1 MNYFSLNNKNHK
13 VNFKEALF
21 NGLAP
26 DRGLYFPQEIKSL
39 KKSFVS
45 NLDVYDEIE
54 ISMEVISQFIGN
66 QIDEESLKK
75 IIEHS
80 IDFEFPLK
88 KIDENISVLE
98 LFHGP
103 SMAFKDVGAR
113 FTSRCLSHFIRKG
126 YDKKVTVL
134 VATSGDTGAAV
145 ASGFH
150 KVEGIDVFILYPKNK
165 ISNIQEKQ
173 ISTFSDNIF
182 PIEVVGTFDD
192 CQEIVKDALTDKDL
206 TSNFNFTTANSINI
220 SRWIPQT
227 LYYFFA
233 YSQLPSDIEKS
244 SFSIPSGNYGN
255 LFSAIV
261 SKNLG
266 LPIQNIISS
275 NNINN
280 PVERYFQSGVYT
292 PLHSKETLS
301 NAMDV
306 GDPSNFKRV
315 NKIFDY
321 DLDKMKEIIYAY
333 SFTDYET
340 EDAIKNLLK
349 KNKYFCDPHGA
360 IGYLGAKK
368 YIDNNLGSH
377 CIFLETAHF
386 YKFFD
391 EIKNIIGNE
400 FIVPSQ
406 LESVLKKDKNSVEV
420 DDKTRQ
426 ALEKLGY
433 MEK

>member
-39 KKSFVS
+39 KKSFIS
-45 NLDVYDEIE
+45 NLDDYDKIE

-182 PIEVVGTFDD
+182 PIEVDGTFDD

-220 SRWIPQT
+220 SRWMPQT

-261 SKNLG
+261 SKKLG
-266 LPIQNIISS
+266 LPIENIISS

-280 PVERYFQSGVYT
+280 PVERYFQSGAFT

-315 NKIFDY
+315 NKIFDH
-321 DLDKMKEIIYAY
+321 DLDKMKEIIHAF

-386 YKFFD
+386 YKFYD

-400 FIVPSQ
+400 FNVPSQ
-406 LESVLKKDKNSVEV
+406 LESVLKKEKNSVEIN
-420 DDKTRQ
+420 
-426 ALEKLGY
+426 GY
-433 MEK
+433 NHFKEYINSLTL

>member
-39 KKSFVS
+39 KKSFIS
-45 NLDVYDEIE
+45 NLDDYDKIE

-182 PIEVVGTFDD
+182 PIQVDGTFDD

-315 NKIFDY
+315 NKIFDH
-321 DLDKMKEIIYAY
+321 DLNKMKEIIHAY

-386 YKFFD
+386 YKFYD

-400 FIVPSQ
+400 FNVPSQ
-406 LESVLKKDKNSVEV
+406 LESVLKKEKNSVEIN
-420 DDKTRQ
+420 
-426 ALEKLGY
+426 GY
-433 MEK
+433 NHFKEYINSLTL

>member
-1 MNYFSLNNKNHK
+1 MIYFSLNNKNHR
-13 VNFKEALF
+13 VNFREALL

-26 DRGLYFPQEIKSL
+26 DRGLYFPESIIPL
-39 KKSFVS
+39 RKSFIS
-45 NLDVYDEIE
+45 NLSDYDKIE
-54 ISMEVISQFIGN
+54 ISLEVISQFIGD

-88 KIDENISVLE
+88 KIEENISVLE

-113 FTSRCLSHFIRKG
+113 FTSRCLSHFIRRG

-150 KVEGIDVFILYPKNK
+150 RVEGVDVFILFPKNK
-165 ISNIQEKQ
+165 ISNIQERQ

-182 PIEVVGTFDD
+182 PVEVDGTFDD
-192 CQEIVKDALTDKDL
+192 CQEIVKDALIDKDL

-233 YSQLPSDIEKS
+233 YCQLPSDIKKS

-261 SKNLG
+261 SKELG
-266 LPIQNIISS
+266 LPIENIISS

-280 PVERYFQSGVYT
+280 PVERYFKSGIYT
-292 PLHSKETLS
+292 PMHSKETLS

-315 NKIFDY
+315 NKIFDL
-321 DLDKMKEIIYAY
+321 DLDKMREAIYAY
-333 SFTDYET
+333 SFTDYQT
-340 EDAIKNLLK
+340 RDAIKDVLK
-349 KNKYFCDPHGA
+349 NFKYICDPHGA

-368 YIDNNLGSH
+368 YVGNNLGSH
-377 CIFLETAHF
+377 CIFLETAHY

-391 EIKNIIGNE
+391 EIKSLIGNE
-400 FIVPSQ
+400 FNVPSQ
-406 LESVLKKDKNSVEV
+406 LASILNKEKNSVAV
-420 DDKTRQ
+420 KDYIDFKDYINSN
-426 ALEKLGY
+426 L
-433 MEK
+433 

>member
-39 KKSFVS
+39 KKSFIS
-45 NLDVYDEIE
+45 NLDDYDKIE

-182 PIEVVGTFDD
+182 PIEVEGTFDD

-261 SKNLG
+261 SKKLG
-266 LPIQNIISS
+266 LPIENIISS

-315 NKIFDY
+315 NKIFDH
-321 DLDKMKEIIYAY
+321 DLDKMKEIIHAF

-386 YKFFD
+386 YKFYD

-406 LESVLKKDKNSVEV
+406 LESVLKKEKNSVEIN
-420 DDKTRQ
+420 
-426 ALEKLGY
+426 GY
-433 MEK
+433 NHFKEYINSLTL

>member
-39 KKSFVS
+39 KKSFIS
-45 NLDVYDEIE
+45 NLDDYDKIE

-261 SKNLG
+261 SKKLG
-266 LPIQNIISS
+266 LPIENIISS

-321 DLDKMKEIIYAY
+321 DLDKMKEIIHVF

-340 EDAIKNLLK
+340 EDAIKYLLK
-349 KNKYFCDPHGA
+349 NFKYICDPHGA

-386 YKFFD
+386 YKFYD

-400 FIVPSQ
+400 FNVPSQ
-406 LESVLKKDKNSVEV
+406 LESVLKKEKNSVEIN
-420 DDKTRQ
+420 
-426 ALEKLGY
+426 GY
-433 MEK
+433 NHFKEYINSLTL

>member
-1 MNYFSLNNKNHK
+1 MDYYSLNNKNHK

-39 KKSFVS
+39 KKSFIS
-45 NLDVYDEIE
+45 NLNDYDKIE

-66 QIDEESLKK
+66 QIDKQSLKK

-126 YDKKVTVL
+126 YNKKVTVL

-182 PIEVVGTFDD
+182 PIEVEGTFDD
-192 CQEIVKDALTDKDL
+192 CQKIVKDALIDKDL

-233 YSQLPSDIEKS
+233 YSQLPSDLEKF

-255 LFSAIV
+255 LFSSLV
-261 SKNLG
+261 SKELG
-266 LPIQNIISS
+266 LPIENIISS

-280 PVERYFQSGVYT
+280 PVERYFKYGVYT
-292 PLHSKETLS
+292 PMHSKETLS

-315 NKIFDY
+315 NEIFDL
-321 DLDKMKEIIYAY
+321 DLVKMKGTLHAF
-333 SFTDYET
+333 SFTDYQT
-340 EDAIKNLLK
+340 MDTIKYLLK
-349 KNKYFCDPHGA
+349 NFNYLCDPHGA

-368 YIDNNLGSH
+368 YINNNLGSH

-386 YKFFD
+386 YKFYD
-391 EIKNIIGNE
+391 EIKNLIDVDFNI
-400 FIVPSQ
+400 PSQ
-406 LESVLKKDKNSVEV
+406 LKNILDKEKKSVTIKDYYNFKEHMNSY
-420 DDKTRQ
+420 
-426 ALEKLGY
+426 L
-433 MEK
+433 

>member
-39 KKSFVS
+39 KKSFIS
-45 NLDVYDEIE
+45 NLDDYDKIE

-182 PIEVVGTFDD
+182 PIEVDGTFDD

-255 LFSAIV
+255 LFSAIA
-261 SKNLG
+261 SKKLG
-266 LPIQNIISS
+266 LPIENIISS

-315 NKIFDY
+315 NKIFDH
-321 DLDKMKEIIYAY
+321 DLDKMKEIIHVF

-340 EDAIKNLLK
+340 EDAIKYLLK
-349 KNKYFCDPHGA
+349 NYKYICDPHGA

-386 YKFFD
+386 YKFYD
-391 EIKNIIGNE
+391 EIKNIIGDE
-400 FIVPSQ
+400 FNVPSQ
-406 LESVLKKDKNSVEV
+406 LESVLKKEKKSVEIN
-420 DDKTRQ
+420 
-426 ALEKLGY
+426 GY
-433 MEK
+433 NHFKEYINSLTL

>member
-39 KKSFVS
+39 KKSFIS
-45 NLDVYDEIE
+45 NLDDYDKIE

-80 IDFEFPLK
+80 IDFEFPLN

-261 SKNLG
+261 SKKLG
-266 LPIQNIISS
+266 LPIENIISS
-275 NNINN
+275 SNINN
-280 PVERYFQSGVYT
+280 PVERYFQSGVFT

-315 NKIFDY
+315 NKIFDH
-321 DLDKMKEIIYAY
+321 DLDKMKEIIHAF

-386 YKFFD
+386 YKFYD

-400 FIVPSQ
+400 FNVPSQ
-406 LESVLKKDKNSVEV
+406 LESVLKKEKNSVEIN
-420 DDKTRQ
+420 
-426 ALEKLGY
+426 GY
-433 MEK
+433 NHFKEYINSLTL

>member
-39 KKSFVS
+39 KKSFIS
-45 NLDVYDEIE
+45 NLDDYDKIE

-233 YSQLPSDIEKS
+233 YSQLPSNIEKS

-261 SKNLG
+261 SKKLG
-266 LPIQNIISS
+266 LPIENIISS

-315 NKIFDY
+315 NKIFDH

-386 YKFFD
+386 YKFYD

-400 FIVPSQ
+400 FNVPSQ
-406 LESVLKKDKNSVEV
+406 LESVLKKEKNSVEIN
-420 DDKTRQ
+420 
-426 ALEKLGY
+426 GY
-433 MEK
+433 NHFKEYINSLTL

>member
-1 MNYFSLNNKNHK
+1 MDYYSLNNKNHK

-39 KKSFVS
+39 KKSFIS
-45 NLDVYDEIE
+45 NLNDYDKIE

-66 QIDEESLKK
+66 QIDKQSLKK

-113 FTSRCLSHFIRKG
+113 FTSRCLSHFIRNG
-126 YDKKVTVL
+126 YNKKVTVL

-182 PIEVVGTFDD
+182 PIEVEGTFDD
-192 CQEIVKDALTDKDL
+192 CQKIVKDALIDKDL

-233 YSQLPSDIEKS
+233 YSQLPSDLEKF

-255 LFSAIV
+255 LFSSLV
-261 SKNLG
+261 SKELG
-266 LPIQNIISS
+266 LPIENIISS

-280 PVERYFQSGVYT
+280 PVERYFKSGVYT
-292 PLHSKETLS
+292 PMHSKETLS

-315 NKIFDY
+315 NEIFDL
-321 DLDKMKEIIYAY
+321 DLVKMKGTLHAF
-333 SFTDYET
+333 SFTDYQT
-340 EDAIKNLLK
+340 MDTIKYLLK
-349 KNKYFCDPHGA
+349 NFNYLCDPHGA
-360 IGYLGAKK
+360 ISYLGAKK
-368 YIDNNLGSH
+368 FINNNLGSH

-386 YKFFD
+386 YKFYD
-391 EIKNIIGNE
+391 EIKNLIDVDFNI
-400 FIVPSQ
+400 PSQ
-406 LESVLKKDKNSVEV
+406 LKSILDKEKKSVTIKDYYNFKEHMNSY
-420 DDKTRQ
+420 
-426 ALEKLGY
+426 L
-433 MEK
+433 

>member
-39 KKSFVS
+39 KKSFMS
-45 NLDVYDEIE
+45 NLDDYDKIE

-126 YDKKVTVL
+126 YEKKVTVL

-182 PIEVVGTFDD
+182 PIQVNGTFDD

-220 SRWIPQT
+220 SRWMPQT

-233 YSQLPSDIEKS
+233 YIQLPSDIEKS

-261 SKNLG
+261 SKKLG
-266 LPIQNIISS
+266 LPIENIISS

-315 NKIFDY
+315 NKIFDH
-321 DLDKMKEIIYAY
+321 DLDKMKEIIHVF

-340 EDAIKNLLK
+340 EDAIKYLLK
-349 KNKYFCDPHGA
+349 NFKYICDPHGA

-386 YKFFD
+386 YKFYD
-391 EIKNIIGNE
+391 EIKNVIGNE
-400 FIVPSQ
+400 FNVPPQ
-406 LESVLKKDKNSVEV
+406 LESVLKKEKNSVEIN
-420 DDKTRQ
+420 
-426 ALEKLGY
+426 GY
-433 MEK
+433 NHFKEYINSLTL

>member
-45 NLDVYDEIE
+45 NLDDYDKIE

-182 PIEVVGTFDD
+182 PIQVDGTFDD

-233 YSQLPSDIEKS
+233 YSQLPSNIEKS

-261 SKNLG
+261 SKKLG
-266 LPIQNIISS
+266 LPIENIISS

-280 PVERYFQSGVYT
+280 PVERYFQSGVFT

-315 NKIFDY
+315 NKIFDH

-340 EDAIKNLLK
+340 EDAIKNLL
-349 KNKYFCDPHGA
+349 NKSRYFCDPHGA

-400 FIVPSQ
+400 FSVPSQ
-406 LESVLKKDKNSVEV
+406 LESVLKKDKNSVEINGYNNF
-420 DDKTRQ
+420 KEYINS
-426 ALEKLGY
+426 LKL
-433 MEK
+433 

>member
-1 MNYFSLNNKNHK
+1 MDYYSLNNKNHK

-39 KKSFVS
+39 KKSFIS
-45 NLDVYDEIE
+45 NLNDYDKIE

-66 QIDEESLKK
+66 QIDKQSLKK

-113 FTSRCLSHFIRKG
+113 FTSHCLSHFIKKG
-126 YDKKVTVL
+126 YNKKVTVL

-182 PIEVVGTFDD
+182 PIEVEGTFDD
-192 CQEIVKDALTDKDL
+192 CQKIVKDALIDKDL

-233 YSQLPSDIEKS
+233 YSQLPSDLEKF

-255 LFSAIV
+255 LFSSLV
-261 SKNLG
+261 SKELG
-266 LPIQNIISS
+266 LPIENIISS

-280 PVERYFQSGVYT
+280 PVERYFKSGVYT
-292 PLHSKETLS
+292 PMHSKETLS

-315 NKIFDY
+315 NEIFDL
-321 DLDKMKEIIYAY
+321 DLVKMKGTLHAF
-333 SFTDYET
+333 SFTDYQT
-340 EDAIKNLLK
+340 MDTIKYLLK
-349 KNKYFCDPHGA
+349 NFNYLCDPHGA
-360 IGYLGAKK
+360 ISYLGAKK
-368 YIDNNLGSH
+368 FINNNLGSH

-386 YKFFD
+386 YKFYD
-391 EIKNIIGNE
+391 EIKNLIDVDFNI
-400 FIVPSQ
+400 PSQ
-406 LESVLKKDKNSVEV
+406 LKSILDKEKKSVTIKDYYNFKEHMNSY
-420 DDKTRQ
+420 
-426 ALEKLGY
+426 L
-433 MEK
+433 

>member
-26 DRGLYFPQEIKSL
+26 DRGLYFPQEIKPL
-39 KKSFVS
+39 KKSFIS
-45 NLDVYDEIE
+45 NLDDYDKIE
-54 ISMEVISQFIGN
+54 ISMGVISQFIGN

-182 PIEVVGTFDD
+182 PIEVEGTFDD

-261 SKNLG
+261 SKKLG
-266 LPIQNIISS
+266 LPIENIISS

-315 NKIFDY
+315 NKIFDH
-321 DLDKMKEIIYAY
+321 DLDKMKEIIHVF

-340 EDAIKNLLK
+340 EDAIKYLLK
-349 KNKYFCDPHGA
+349 NFKYICDPHGA

-386 YKFFD
+386 YKFYD
-391 EIKNIIGNE
+391 EIKNVIGNE
-400 FIVPSQ
+400 FNVPSQ
-406 LESVLKKDKNSVEV
+406 LESILKKEKNSVEIN
-420 DDKTRQ
+420 
-426 ALEKLGY
+426 GY
-433 MEK
+433 NHFKEYINSLTL

>member
-39 KKSFVS
+39 KKSFIS
-45 NLDVYDEIE
+45 NLDDYDKIE

-220 SRWIPQT
+220 SRWMPQT

-233 YSQLPSDIEKS
+233 YTQLPSDIEKS

-261 SKNLG
+261 SKKLG
-266 LPIQNIISS
+266 LPIENIISS

-315 NKIFDY
+315 NKIFDH
-321 DLDKMKEIIYAY
+321 DLDKMKEIIHVF

-340 EDAIKNLLK
+340 EDAIKYLLK
-349 KNKYFCDPHGA
+349 NFKYICDPHGA

-386 YKFFD
+386 YKFYD
-391 EIKNIIGNE
+391 EIKNVIGNE
-400 FIVPSQ
+400 FNVPSQ
-406 LESVLKKDKNSVEV
+406 LESVLKKEKNSVEIN
-420 DDKTRQ
+420 
-426 ALEKLGY
+426 GY
-433 MEK
+433 NHFKEYINSLTL

>member
-39 KKSFVS
+39 KKSFIS
-45 NLDVYDEIE
+45 NLDDYDKIE

-261 SKNLG
+261 SKKLG
-266 LPIQNIISS
+266 LPIENIISS

-280 PVERYFQSGVYT
+280 PVERYFQSGAFT

-315 NKIFDY
+315 NKIFDH
-321 DLDKMKEIIYAY
+321 DLDKMKEIIHAF

-386 YKFFD
+386 YKFYD

-400 FIVPSQ
+400 FNVPSQ
-406 LESVLKKDKNSVEV
+406 LESILKKEKNSVEIN
-420 DDKTRQ
+420 
-426 ALEKLGY
+426 GY
-433 MEK
+433 SHFKEYINSLTL

>member
-26 DRGLYFPQEIKSL
+26 DRGLYFPQEIKPL
-39 KKSFVS
+39 KKSFIS
-45 NLDVYDEIE
+45 NLDDYDKIE

-220 SRWIPQT
+220 SRWMPQT

-261 SKNLG
+261 SKKIG
-266 LPIQNIISS
+266 LPIENIISS

-280 PVERYFQSGVYT
+280 PVERYFQSGVFT

-315 NKIFDY
+315 NKIFDH
-321 DLDKMKEIIYAY
+321 DLDKMKEIIHAF

-386 YKFFD
+386 YKFYD

-400 FIVPSQ
+400 FNVPSQ
-406 LESVLKKDKNSVEV
+406 LESVLKKEKNSVEIN
-420 DDKTRQ
+420 
-426 ALEKLGY
+426 GY
-433 MEK
+433 NHFKEYINSLTL

>member
-39 KKSFVS
+39 KKSFIS
-45 NLDVYDEIE
+45 NLDDYDKIE

-88 KIDENISVLE
+88 KLDENISVLE

-182 PIEVVGTFDD
+182 PIEVDGTFDD

-233 YSQLPSDIEKS
+233 YSQLPSDLEKS

-255 LFSAIV
+255 LFSSLV
-261 SKNLG
+261 SKELG

-280 PVERYFQSGVYT
+280 PVERYFKSGVYT
-292 PLHSKETLS
+292 PMHSKETLS

-315 NKIFDY
+315 NEIFDF
-321 DLDKMKEIIYAY
+321 DLVKMKGILHAF
-333 SFTDYET
+333 SFTDYQT
-340 EDAIKNLLK
+340 MDTIKYLLK
-349 KNKYFCDPHGA
+349 NFNYLCDPHGA
-360 IGYLGAKK
+360 ISYLGAKK
-368 YIDNNLGSH
+368 YINNNLGSH

-386 YKFFD
+386 YKFYD
-391 EIKNIIGNE
+391 EIKNLIDVKFNI
-400 FIVPSQ
+400 PSQ
-406 LESVLKKDKNSVEV
+406 LKSILDKEKKSVTIKDYYNFKEYINSY
-420 DDKTRQ
+420 
-426 ALEKLGY
+426 L
-433 MEK
+433 

>member
-45 NLDVYDEIE
+45 NLDDYDKIE

-88 KIDENISVLE
+88 KIDDNISVLE

-233 YSQLPSDIEKS
+233 FTQLPSDIEKS

-261 SKNLG
+261 SKKIG
-266 LPIQNIISS
+266 LPIENIISS

-280 PVERYFQSGVYT
+280 PVERYFQSGAFT
-292 PLHSKETLS
+292 PLHSQETLS

-315 NKIFDY
+315 NKIFDH
-321 DLDKMKEIIYAY
+321 DLDKMKEIIHAY

-340 EDAIKNLLK
+340 EDAIKNLL
-349 KNKYFCDPHGA
+349 NKSRYFCDPHGA

-391 EIKNIIGNE
+391 EIKNIIGNK
-400 FIVPSQ
+400 FNVPSQ
-406 LESVLKKDKNSVEV
+406 LESVLKKEKNSVEIN
-420 DDKTRQ
+420 
-426 ALEKLGY
+426 GY
-433 MEK
+433 NHFKEYINSLTL

>member
-39 KKSFVS
+39 KKSFIS
-45 NLDVYDEIE
+45 NLDDYDKIE

-75 IIEHS
+75 IIDHS

-182 PIEVVGTFDD
+182 PIEVDGTFDD

-261 SKNLG
+261 SKKLG
-266 LPIQNIISS
+266 LPIENIISS

-315 NKIFDY
+315 NKIFDH
-321 DLDKMKEIIYAY
+321 DLDKMKEIIHVF

-340 EDAIKNLLK
+340 EDAIKYLLK
-349 KNKYFCDPHGA
+349 NYKYICDPHGA

-386 YKFFD
+386 YKFYD
-391 EIKNIIGNE
+391 EIKNIIGDE
-400 FIVPSQ
+400 FNVPSQ
-406 LESVLKKDKNSVEV
+406 LESVLKKEKKSVEIN
-420 DDKTRQ
+420 
-426 ALEKLGY
+426 GY
-433 MEK
+433 NHFKEYINSLTL

>member
-39 KKSFVS
+39 KKSFIS
-45 NLDVYDEIE
+45 NLGDYDKIE

-113 FTSRCLSHFIRKG
+113 FTSRCLSHFIRKS
-126 YDKKVTVL
+126 YDKKITVL

-233 YSQLPSDIEKS
+233 YSQLPSNIEKS

-261 SKNLG
+261 SKKLG
-266 LPIQNIISS
+266 LPIENIISS

-280 PVERYFQSGVYT
+280 PVERYFQSGAFT

-315 NKIFDY
+315 NKIFDH
-321 DLDKMKEIIYAY
+321 DLDKMKEIIHAF

-386 YKFFD
+386 YKFYD

-400 FIVPSQ
+400 FNVPSQ
-406 LESVLKKDKNSVEV
+406 LESILKKEKNSVEIN
-420 DDKTRQ
+420 
-426 ALEKLGY
+426 GY
-433 MEK
+433 NHFKEYLNSLTL

>member
-39 KKSFVS
+39 KKSFIS
-45 NLDVYDEIE
+45 NLDDYDKIE

-233 YSQLPSDIEKS
+233 YTQLPSDIEKS

-261 SKNLG
+261 SKKLG
-266 LPIQNIISS
+266 LPIENIISS

-280 PVERYFQSGVYT
+280 PVERYFQSGAFT

-306 GDPSNFKRV
+306 GYPSNFKRV
-315 NKIFDY
+315 DKIFDH
-321 DLDKMKEIIYAY
+321 DLDKMKEIIHAF

-386 YKFFD
+386 YKFYD

-400 FIVPSQ
+400 FNVPSQ
-406 LESVLKKDKNSVEV
+406 LESVLKKDKNSVEIN
-420 DDKTRQ
+420 
-426 ALEKLGY
+426 GY
-433 MEK
+433 NNFKEYINSLTL

>member
-39 KKSFVS
+39 KKSFIS
-45 NLDVYDEIE
+45 NLDDYDKIE

-182 PIEVVGTFDD
+182 PIEVDGTFDD

-220 SRWIPQT
+220 SRWMPQT

-261 SKNLG
+261 SKKLG
-266 LPIQNIISS
+266 LPIENIISS

-315 NKIFDY
+315 NKIFDH
-321 DLDKMKEIIYAY
+321 DLDKMKEIIHVF

-340 EDAIKNLLK
+340 EDAIKYLLK
-349 KNKYFCDPHGA
+349 NFKYICDPHGA

-386 YKFFD
+386 YKFYD

-400 FIVPSQ
+400 FNVPSQ
-406 LESVLKKDKNSVEV
+406 LESVLKKEKNSVEIN
-420 DDKTRQ
+420 
-426 ALEKLGY
+426 GY
-433 MEK
+433 NHFKEYINSLTL

>member
-39 KKSFVS
+39 KKSFIS
-45 NLDVYDEIE
+45 NLDDYDKIE

-182 PIEVVGTFDD
+182 PIEVDGTFDD

-233 YSQLPSDIEKS
+233 YTQLPSDIEKS

-261 SKNLG
+261 SKKLG
-266 LPIQNIISS
+266 LPIENIISS
-275 NNINN
+275 SNINN

-315 NKIFDY
+315 NKIFDH
-321 DLDKMKEIIYAY
+321 DLDKMKEIIHVF

-340 EDAIKNLLK
+340 EDAIKYLLK
-349 KNKYFCDPHGA
+349 NFKYICDPHGA

-386 YKFFD
+386 YKFYD
-391 EIKNIIGNE
+391 EIKNIIGDE
-400 FIVPSQ
+400 FNVPSQ
-406 LESVLKKDKNSVEV
+406 LESVLKKEKNSVEIN
-420 DDKTRQ
+420 
-426 ALEKLGY
+426 GY
-433 MEK
+433 NHFKEYINSLTL

>member
-45 NLDVYDEIE
+45 NLDDYDKIE

-233 YSQLPSDIEKS
+233 FTQLPSDIEKS

-261 SKNLG
+261 SKKIG
-266 LPIQNIISS
+266 LPIENIISS

-280 PVERYFQSGVYT
+280 PVERYFQSGAFT
-292 PLHSKETLS
+292 PLHSQETLS

-315 NKIFDY
+315 NKIFDH

-340 EDAIKNLLK
+340 EDAIKNLL
-349 KNKYFCDPHGA
+349 NKSRYFCDPHGA

-386 YKFFD
+386 YKFYD
-391 EIKNIIGNE
+391 EIKNVIGNE
-400 FIVPSQ
+400 FNVPSQ
-406 LESVLKKDKNSVEV
+406 LESVLKKDKNSVEIN
-420 DDKTRQ
+420 
-426 ALEKLGY
+426 GY
-433 MEK
+433 NHFKEYINSLTL

>member
-39 KKSFVS
+39 KKSFIS
-45 NLDVYDEIE
+45 NLDDYDKIE

-261 SKNLG
+261 SKKLG
-266 LPIQNIISS
+266 LPIENIISS

-280 PVERYFQSGVYT
+280 PVERYFQSGVFT

-315 NKIFDY
+315 NKIFDH
-321 DLDKMKEIIYAY
+321 DLDKMKEIIHAF

-340 EDAIKNLLK
+340 EDAIKNLL
-349 KNKYFCDPHGA
+349 NKSRYFCDPHGA

-386 YKFFD
+386 YKFYD

-400 FIVPSQ
+400 FNVPSQ
-406 LESVLKKDKNSVEV
+406 LESVLKKEKNSVEIN
-420 DDKTRQ
+420 
-426 ALEKLGY
+426 GY
-433 MEK
+433 NHFKEYINSLTL

>member
-1 MNYFSLNNKNHK
+1 MDYYSLNNKNHK

-39 KKSFVS
+39 KKSFIS
-45 NLDVYDEIE
+45 NLNDYDKIE

-66 QIDEESLKK
+66 QIDEQSLKK

-126 YDKKVTVL
+126 YNKKVTVL

-182 PIEVVGTFDD
+182 PIEVEGTFDD
-192 CQEIVKDALTDKDL
+192 CQKIVKDALIDKDL

-233 YSQLPSDIEKS
+233 YSQLPSDLEKF

-255 LFSAIV
+255 LFSSLV
-261 SKNLG
+261 SKELG
-266 LPIQNIISS
+266 LPIENIISS

-280 PVERYFQSGVYT
+280 PVERYFKSGVYT
-292 PLHSKETLS
+292 PMHSKETLS

-315 NKIFDY
+315 NEIFDL
-321 DLDKMKEIIYAY
+321 DLVKMKGTLHAF
-333 SFTDYET
+333 SFTDYQT
-340 EDAIKNLLK
+340 MDTIKYLLK
-349 KNKYFCDPHGA
+349 NFNYLCDPHGA

-368 YIDNNLGSH
+368 YINNNLGSH

-386 YKFFD
+386 YKFYD
-391 EIKNIIGNE
+391 EIKNLIDVDFNI
-400 FIVPSQ
+400 PSQ
-406 LESVLKKDKNSVEV
+406 LKNILDKEKKSVTIKDYYNFKEHMNSY
-420 DDKTRQ
+420 
-426 ALEKLGY
+426 L
-433 MEK
+433 

>member
-1 MNYFSLNNKNHK
+1 MDYYSLNNKNHK

-39 KKSFVS
+39 KKSFIS
-45 NLDVYDEIE
+45 NLNDYDKIE

-66 QIDEESLKK
+66 QIDEQSLKK

-126 YDKKVTVL
+126 YNKKVTVL

-182 PIEVVGTFDD
+182 PIEVEGTFDD
-192 CQEIVKDALTDKDL
+192 CQKIVKDALIDKDL

-233 YSQLPSDIEKS
+233 YSQLPSDLEKS

-255 LFSAIV
+255 LFSSLV
-261 SKNLG
+261 SKELG

-280 PVERYFQSGVYT
+280 PVERYFKSGVYT
-292 PLHSKETLS
+292 PMHSKETLS

-315 NKIFDY
+315 NEIFDL
-321 DLDKMKEIIYAY
+321 DLVKMKGTLHAF
-333 SFTDYET
+333 SFTDYQT
-340 EDAIKNLLK
+340 MDTIKYLLK
-349 KNKYFCDPHGA
+349 NFNYLCDPHGA

-368 YIDNNLGSH
+368 FINNNLGSH

-386 YKFFD
+386 YKFYD
-391 EIKNIIGNE
+391 EIKNLIDVDFNI
-400 FIVPSQ
+400 PSQ
-406 LESVLKKDKNSVEV
+406 LKSILDKEKKSVTIKDYYNFKEHMNSY
-420 DDKTRQ
+420 
-426 ALEKLGY
+426 L
-433 MEK
+433 

>member
-39 KKSFVS
+39 KKSFIS
-45 NLDVYDEIE
+45 NLDDYDKIE
-54 ISMEVISQFIGN
+54 ISMGVISQFIGN

-192 CQEIVKDALTDKDL
+192 CQEIVKDALIDKDL

-280 PVERYFQSGVYT
+280 PVERYFQSGAFT

-315 NKIFDY
+315 NKIFDH
-321 DLDKMKEIIYAY
+321 DLDKMKEIIHAF

-386 YKFFD
+386 YKFYD
-391 EIKNIIGNE
+391 EIKNVIGNE
-400 FIVPSQ
+400 FNVPSQ
-406 LESVLKKDKNSVEV
+406 LESILKKEKNSVEIN
-420 DDKTRQ
+420 
-426 ALEKLGY
+426 GY
-433 MEK
+433 SHFKEYINSLTL

>member
-39 KKSFVS
+39 KKSFIS
-45 NLDVYDEIE
+45 NLDDYDKIE

-233 YSQLPSDIEKS
+233 YTQLPSDIEKS

-261 SKNLG
+261 SKKLG
-266 LPIQNIISS
+266 LPIENIISS

-280 PVERYFQSGVYT
+280 PVERYFQSGAFT

-315 NKIFDY
+315 NKIFDH
-321 DLDKMKEIIYAY
+321 DLDKMKEIIHAF

-386 YKFFD
+386 YKFYD
-391 EIKNIIGNE
+391 EIKNVIGNE
-400 FIVPSQ
+400 FNVPSQ
-406 LESVLKKDKNSVEV
+406 LESVLKKEKKSVEIN
-420 DDKTRQ
+420 
-426 ALEKLGY
+426 GY
-433 MEK
+433 NHFKEYINSLTL

>member
-39 KKSFVS
+39 KKSFIS
-45 NLDVYDEIE
+45 NLDDYDKIE

-233 YSQLPSDIEKS
+233 YSQLPSNIEKS

-261 SKNLG
+261 SKKLG
-266 LPIQNIISS
+266 LPIENIISS

-280 PVERYFQSGVYT
+280 PVERYFQSGAFT

-315 NKIFDY
+315 NKIFDN

-400 FIVPSQ
+400 FSVPSQ
-406 LESVLKKDKNSVEV
+406 LESILKKDKNSVEIN
-420 DDKTRQ
+420 
-426 ALEKLGY
+426 GY
-433 MEK
+433 NNFKEYINSLTL

>member
-39 KKSFVS
+39 KKSFIS
-45 NLDVYDEIE
+45 NLDDYDKIE

-182 PIEVVGTFDD
+182 PIEVDGTFDD

-261 SKNLG
+261 SKKLG
-266 LPIQNIISS
+266 LPIENIISS

-280 PVERYFQSGVYT
+280 PVERYFQSGVFT

-315 NKIFDY
+315 NKIFDH
-321 DLDKMKEIIYAY
+321 DLDKMKEIIHAF

-386 YKFFD
+386 YKFYD

-400 FIVPSQ
+400 FNVPSQ
-406 LESVLKKDKNSVEV
+406 LESVLKKEKNSVEIN
-420 DDKTRQ
+420 
-426 ALEKLGY
+426 GY
-433 MEK
+433 NHFKEYINSLTL

>member
-1 MNYFSLNNKNHK
+1 MDYYSLNNKNHK

-39 KKSFVS
+39 KKSFIS
-45 NLDVYDEIE
+45 NLNDYDKIE

-66 QIDEESLKK
+66 QIDEQSLKK

-126 YDKKVTVL
+126 YNKKVTVL

-182 PIEVVGTFDD
+182 PIEVKGTFDD
-192 CQEIVKDALTDKDL
+192 CQKIVKDALIDKDL

-233 YSQLPSDIEKS
+233 YSQLPSDLEKF

-255 LFSAIV
+255 LFSSLV
-261 SKNLG
+261 SKELG
-266 LPIQNIISS
+266 LPIENIISS

-280 PVERYFQSGVYT
+280 PVERYFKSGVYT
-292 PLHSKETLS
+292 PMHSKETLS

-315 NKIFDY
+315 NEIFDL
-321 DLDKMKEIIYAY
+321 DLVKMKGTLHAF
-333 SFTDYET
+333 SFTDYQT
-340 EDAIKNLLK
+340 MDTIKYLLK
-349 KNKYFCDPHGA
+349 NFNYLCDPHGA

-368 YIDNNLGSH
+368 FINNNLGSH

-386 YKFFD
+386 YKFYD
-391 EIKNIIGNE
+391 EIKNLIDVDFNI
-400 FIVPSQ
+400 PSQ
-406 LESVLKKDKNSVEV
+406 HKSILDKEKKSVTIKDYYNFKEHMNSY
-420 DDKTRQ
+420 
-426 ALEKLGY
+426 L
-433 MEK
+433 

>member
-26 DRGLYFPQEIKSL
+26 DRGLYFPQEIKPL
-39 KKSFVS
+39 KKSFIS
-45 NLDVYDEIE
+45 NLDDYDKIE
-54 ISMEVISQFIGN
+54 ISMGVISQFIGN

-182 PIEVVGTFDD
+182 PIEVDGTFDD

-220 SRWIPQT
+220 SRWMPQT

-233 YSQLPSDIEKS
+233 YTQLPSDIEKS

-261 SKNLG
+261 SKKLG
-266 LPIQNIISS
+266 LPIENIISS

-315 NKIFDY
+315 NKIFDH
-321 DLDKMKEIIYAY
+321 DLDKMKEIIHVF

-340 EDAIKNLLK
+340 EDAIKYLLK
-349 KNKYFCDPHGA
+349 NFKYICDPHGA

-368 YIDNNLGSH
+368 YIENNLGSH

-386 YKFFD
+386 YKFYD
-391 EIKNIIGNE
+391 EIKNVIGNE
-400 FIVPSQ
+400 FNVPSQ
-406 LESVLKKDKNSVEV
+406 LESVLKKEKNSVEIN
-420 DDKTRQ
+420 
-426 ALEKLGY
+426 GY
-433 MEK
+433 NHFKEYINSLTL

>member
-26 DRGLYFPQEIKSL
+26 DRGLYFPQEIKPL
-39 KKSFVS
+39 KKSFIS
-45 NLDVYDEIE
+45 NLDDYDKIE

-75 IIEHS
+75 IIKHS

-233 YSQLPSDIEKS
+233 YTQLPSDIEKS

-261 SKNLG
+261 SKKIG
-266 LPIQNIISS
+266 LPIENIISS

-280 PVERYFQSGVYT
+280 PVERYFQSGAFT

-315 NKIFDY
+315 NKIFDH
-321 DLDKMKEIIYAY
+321 DLDKMKEIIHAF

-386 YKFFD
+386 YKFYD

-400 FIVPSQ
+400 FNVPSQ
-406 LESVLKKDKNSVEV
+406 LESVLKKEKNSVEIN
-420 DDKTRQ
+420 
-426 ALEKLGY
+426 GY
-433 MEK
+433 NHFKEYINSLTL

>member
-39 KKSFVS
+39 KKSFIS
-45 NLDVYDEIE
+45 NLGDYDKIE
-54 ISMEVISQFIGN
+54 ISLEVISQFIGN

-182 PIEVVGTFDD
+182 PIEVLGTFDD

-261 SKNLG
+261 SKKIG
-266 LPIQNIISS
+266 LPIENIISS

-280 PVERYFQSGVYT
+280 PVERYFQSGAFT

-315 NKIFDY
+315 NKIFDH
-321 DLDKMKEIIYAY
+321 DLDKMKEIIHAF

-386 YKFFD
+386 YKFYD

-400 FIVPSQ
+400 FNVPSQ
-406 LESVLKKDKNSVEV
+406 LESVLKKEKNSVEIN
-420 DDKTRQ
+420 
-426 ALEKLGY
+426 GY
-433 MEK
+433 NHFKEYINSLTL

>member
-1 MNYFSLNNKNHK
+1 M
-13 VNFKEALF
+13 
-21 NGLAP
+21 
-26 DRGLYFPQEIKSL
+26 YFPQEIKSL

-45 NLDVYDEIE
+45 NLDDYDKIE

-165 ISNIQEKQ
+165 ISIIQEKQ
-173 ISTFSDNIF
+173 ISTFSNNIF
-182 PIEVVGTFDD
+182 PIEVEGTFDD

-206 TSNFNFTTANSINI
+206 TFNFNFTTANSINI

-261 SKNLG
+261 SKKLG
-266 LPIQNIISS
+266 LPIENIISS

-315 NKIFDY
+315 NKIFDH
-321 DLDKMKEIIYAY
+321 DLNKMKEIIHAF

-386 YKFFD
+386 YKFYD
-391 EIKNIIGNE
+391 EIKNVIGNE
-400 FIVPSQ
+400 FNVPSQ
-406 LESVLKKDKNSVEV
+406 LESILKKEKNSVEIN
-420 DDKTRQ
+420 
-426 ALEKLGY
+426 GY
-433 MEK
+433 NHFKEYINSLTL

>member
-39 KKSFVS
+39 KKSFIS
-45 NLDVYDEIE
+45 NLYDYDKIE

-261 SKNLG
+261 SKKLG
-266 LPIQNIISS
+266 LPIENIISS

-280 PVERYFQSGVYT
+280 PVERYFQSGAFT

-315 NKIFDY
+315 NKIFDH
-321 DLDKMKEIIYAY
+321 DLDKMKEIIHAF

-386 YKFFD
+386 YKFYD

-400 FIVPSQ
+400 FNVPSQ
-406 LESVLKKDKNSVEV
+406 LESVLKKEKNSVEIN
-420 DDKTRQ
+420 
-426 ALEKLGY
+426 GY
-433 MEK
+433 NHFKEYINSLTL